1 MRADATRNRQRIF
14 NEARKAVGAGETDL
28 TLNELARR
36 AGVGVGTVYRL
47 FPTQRAM
54 LEGVVQDGLQA
65 VTAMAQQALE
75 QPDAVQAFTTFLRD
89 ALTTA
94 LQRPGLFTVLITANN
109 EIADTLRTKA
119 ELAQAVASLL
129 NRTHQEPQQTPA
141 MTAEYLL
148 KLLCGLMHAL
158 SELPEDSRAEA
169 AEVYVDLVVRGIYS
183 RPR

>member
-14 NEARKAVGAGETDL
+14 DEAREAVGAGETDL

-54 LEGVVQDGLQA
+54 LEGVVQDGLQV
-65 VTAMAQQALE
+65 VTARAQQALE
-75 QPDAVQAFTTFLRD
+75 QPDAVRALATFLRG

-94 LQRPGLFTVLITANN
+94 LQRPGLFTVLIAANN
-109 EIADTLRTKA
+109 ETADTLGAKA

-129 NRTHQEPQQTPA
+129 HRMHQELQQAPA

-158 SELPEDSRAEA
+158 SELPEGSRADA
-169 AEVYVDLVVRGIYS
+169 AEVYVDLVVRGICS